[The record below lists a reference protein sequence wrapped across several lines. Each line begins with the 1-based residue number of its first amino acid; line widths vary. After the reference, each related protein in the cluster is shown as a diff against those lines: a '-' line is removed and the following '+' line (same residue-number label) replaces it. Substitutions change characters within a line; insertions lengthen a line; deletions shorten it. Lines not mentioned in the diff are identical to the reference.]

1 MRSIPNFA
9 ATLAVTLL
17 VVWSASSPAT
27 AQTEMAKKAV
37 AKVENALTKVANA
50 CTADLRAFC
59 GTVTPGDGRL
69 ALCLIAHEDKVGGAC
84 FEAMMD
90 VALDIELAANRIWR
104 AADLCRP
111 DIAKLC
117 GGVRDGQ
124 GRVAQCLVNN
134 KAKLGPLCRNEVALI
149 ESKLKR

>member
-1 MRSIPNFA
+1 MRSILH
-9 ATLAVTLL
+9 LAVSLALGLL
-17 VVWSASSPAT
+17 AVSFEPSPAV

-50 CTADLRAFC
+50 CSADLRAFC

-69 ALCLIAHEDKVGGAC
+69 ALCLIAHEDKVGGPC

-90 VALDIELAANRIWR
+90 VVLDIELAANRIWR

-117 GGVRDGQ
+117 GNVRDGQ

-134 KAKLGPLCRNEVALI
+134 KSKLGPLCRNEVALI
-149 ESKLKR
+149 ESKLRR